1 MEGRNA
7 LVRPGIGT
15 AARGTRLKWL
25 ASSAKSE
32 TEEKRMAQAAKGSA
46 LFFWPESRNNVKSD
60 GHECPSYTNKTKVK
74 SRGRV
79 ARGPTVG
86 ALQVSK
92 LPSLV
97 FQDEVKH

>member
-1 MEGRNA
+1 
-7 LVRPGIGT
+7 
-15 AARGTRLKWL
+15 
-25 ASSAKSE
+25 
-32 TEEKRMAQAAKGSA
+32 MAQAAKGSA